1 MKLKYARE
9 IKVGIL
15 AVVCIF
21 LLFFGFNY
29 LKGVNI
35 FSSIHSFHGVYT
47 NIHGLE
53 LQAPVYIRGYKV
65 GQVDNIDY
73 DFTRDSSFTVDISIK
88 RNINL
93 PEGTRM
99 ALVSDGIMGGMAIEL
114 LLPATEVA
122 SKEDIAYL
130 PTGATIPTT
139 VVPGLLDGLQEA
151 VIQPLS
157 NTLAS
162 LDTLVGQLQAQ
173 LDNNHIESI
182 LSNADIAVADLQSS
196 SKQLKQVMSHQ
207 VPSVITK
214 LDTTMS
220 DLQQVVTDVKAAN
233 IKATVARVDTA
244 LNNVNYLIA
253 DFRSPNGT
261 VGMLLNDKG
270 LYNHIDSAV
279 VSVDSL
285 LVDLKANPNKAAKG
299 TIIEAQLDKG
309 RGPVATV
316 LVQNGTLKIGDPIVA
331 GIAYG
336 RVRAM
341 MNDKGE
347 NVKTAGPSCPVEVL
361 GFNEVPS
368 AGDIMNVA
376 EVSKKVAE
384 ERRNRI
390 KAEQLKNL
398 SKVSLEDLFS
408 HIAEGEVKTLNIV
421 VKADVHGSV
430 EAVKQ
435 ALEKLSNEEVRV
447 KCIHGGVGAITE
459 SDVMF
464 ASASNAIVIG
474 FNVRPDSGARNLAE
488 QEKVDVRT
496 YRIIYQAIE
505 DVENAMKGM
514 FKPVFK
520 EVHLGTISVRNT
532 FKVSSVG
539 TIAGAYVQDGKVQ
552 RNAQVRVVRDGVV
565 IHEGQIASLRR
576 FKDDVR
582 EVAAGYECGIGIEN
596 FNDIHEGDVIEAYT
610 MEEVKR

>member
-9 IKVGIL
+9 IKVGVL
-15 AVVCIF
+15 ATVCIF

-35 FSSIHSFHGVYT
+35 FSSIHSFHGFYT

-114 LLPATEVA
+114 ILPATEVA

-285 LVDLKANPNKAAKG
+285 LVDLKANPK
-299 TIIEAQLDKG
+299 
-309 RGPVATV
+309 RYVH
-316 LVQNGTLKIGDPIVA
+316 
-331 GIAYG
+331 
-336 RVRAM
+336 
-341 MNDKGE
+341 
-347 NVKTAGPSCPVEVL
+347 
-361 GFNEVPS
+361 F
-368 AGDIMNVA
+368 
-376 EVSKKVAE
+376 
-384 ERRNRI
+384 
-390 KAEQLKNL
+390 
-398 SKVSLEDLFS
+398 SLF
-408 HIAEGEVKTLNIV
+408 
-421 VKADVHGSV
+421 
-430 EAVKQ
+430 
-435 ALEKLSNEEVRV
+435 
-447 KCIHGGVGAITE
+447 
-459 SDVMF
+459 
-464 ASASNAIVIG
+464 
-474 FNVRPDSGARNLAE
+474 GAR
-488 QEKVDVRT
+488 EKT
-496 YRIIYQAIE
+496 
-505 DVENAMKGM
+505 K
-514 FKPVFK
+514 K
-520 EVHLGTISVRNT
+520 
-532 FKVSSVG
+532 
-539 TIAGAYVQDGKVQ
+539 
-552 RNAQVRVVRDGVV
+552 
-565 IHEGQIASLRR
+565 
-576 FKDDVR
+576 
-582 EVAAGYECGIGIEN
+582 
-596 FNDIHEGDVIEAYT
+596 
-610 MEEVKR
+610 

>member
-47 NIHGLE
+47 NIYGLE

-139 VVPGLLDGLQEA
+139 VVPGLLDGLQES

-162 LDTLVGQLQAQ
+162 LDTILGQLETQ

-207 VPSVITK
+207 VPSVVTK

-244 LNNVNYLIA
+244 LDNVNYLIA

-285 LVDLKANPNKAAKG
+285 LVDLKANPK
-299 TIIEAQLDKG
+299 
-309 RGPVATV
+309 RYVH
-316 LVQNGTLKIGDPIVA
+316 
-331 GIAYG
+331 
-336 RVRAM
+336 
-341 MNDKGE
+341 
-347 NVKTAGPSCPVEVL
+347 
-361 GFNEVPS
+361 F
-368 AGDIMNVA
+368 
-376 EVSKKVAE
+376 
-384 ERRNRI
+384 
-390 KAEQLKNL
+390 
-398 SKVSLEDLFS
+398 SLF
-408 HIAEGEVKTLNIV
+408 
-421 VKADVHGSV
+421 
-430 EAVKQ
+430 
-435 ALEKLSNEEVRV
+435 
-447 KCIHGGVGAITE
+447 
-459 SDVMF
+459 
-464 ASASNAIVIG
+464 
-474 FNVRPDSGARNLAE
+474 GAR
-488 QEKVDVRT
+488 EK
-496 YRIIYQAIE
+496 
-505 DVENAMKGM
+505 K
-514 FKPVFK
+514 KK
-520 EVHLGTISVRNT
+520 
-532 FKVSSVG
+532 
-539 TIAGAYVQDGKVQ
+539 
-552 RNAQVRVVRDGVV
+552 
-565 IHEGQIASLRR
+565 
-576 FKDDVR
+576 
-582 EVAAGYECGIGIEN
+582 
-596 FNDIHEGDVIEAYT
+596 
-610 MEEVKR
+610 

>member
-114 LLPATEVA
+114 LLPTTEVA

-139 VVPGLLDGLQEA
+139 VVPGLLDGLQES

-162 LDTLVGQLQAQ
+162 LDTILGQLETQ

-182 LSNADIAVADLQSS
+182 LANADLAVADLQTS
-196 SKQLKQVMSHQ
+196 SKQLKHVMSHQ
-207 VPSVITK
+207 VPSVVTK

-244 LNNVNYLIA
+244 LDNVNYLIA

-285 LVDLKANPNKAAKG
+285 LVDLKANPK
-299 TIIEAQLDKG
+299 
-309 RGPVATV
+309 RYVH
-316 LVQNGTLKIGDPIVA
+316 
-331 GIAYG
+331 
-336 RVRAM
+336 
-341 MNDKGE
+341 
-347 NVKTAGPSCPVEVL
+347 
-361 GFNEVPS
+361 F
-368 AGDIMNVA
+368 
-376 EVSKKVAE
+376 
-384 ERRNRI
+384 
-390 KAEQLKNL
+390 
-398 SKVSLEDLFS
+398 SLF
-408 HIAEGEVKTLNIV
+408 
-421 VKADVHGSV
+421 
-430 EAVKQ
+430 
-435 ALEKLSNEEVRV
+435 
-447 KCIHGGVGAITE
+447 
-459 SDVMF
+459 
-464 ASASNAIVIG
+464 
-474 FNVRPDSGARNLAE
+474 GAR
-488 QEKVDVRT
+488 EK
-496 YRIIYQAIE
+496 
-505 DVENAMKGM
+505 K
-514 FKPVFK
+514 KK
-520 EVHLGTISVRNT
+520 
-532 FKVSSVG
+532 
-539 TIAGAYVQDGKVQ
+539 
-552 RNAQVRVVRDGVV
+552 
-565 IHEGQIASLRR
+565 
-576 FKDDVR
+576 
-582 EVAAGYECGIGIEN
+582 
-596 FNDIHEGDVIEAYT
+596 
-610 MEEVKR
+610 

>member
-9 IKVGIL
+9 IKVGVL
-15 AVVCIF
+15 ATVCIF

-114 LLPATEVA
+114 ILPATEVA

-233 IKATVARVDTA
+233 FKATVARVDTA

-285 LVDLKANPNKAAKG
+285 LVDLKANPK
-299 TIIEAQLDKG
+299 
-309 RGPVATV
+309 RYVH
-316 LVQNGTLKIGDPIVA
+316 
-331 GIAYG
+331 
-336 RVRAM
+336 
-341 MNDKGE
+341 
-347 NVKTAGPSCPVEVL
+347 
-361 GFNEVPS
+361 F
-368 AGDIMNVA
+368 
-376 EVSKKVAE
+376 
-384 ERRNRI
+384 
-390 KAEQLKNL
+390 
-398 SKVSLEDLFS
+398 SLF
-408 HIAEGEVKTLNIV
+408 
-421 VKADVHGSV
+421 
-430 EAVKQ
+430 
-435 ALEKLSNEEVRV
+435 
-447 KCIHGGVGAITE
+447 
-459 SDVMF
+459 
-464 ASASNAIVIG
+464 
-474 FNVRPDSGARNLAE
+474 GAR
-488 QEKVDVRT
+488 EK
-496 YRIIYQAIE
+496 
-505 DVENAMKGM
+505 K
-514 FKPVFK
+514 KK
-520 EVHLGTISVRNT
+520 
-532 FKVSSVG
+532 
-539 TIAGAYVQDGKVQ
+539 
-552 RNAQVRVVRDGVV
+552 
-565 IHEGQIASLRR
+565 
-576 FKDDVR
+576 
-582 EVAAGYECGIGIEN
+582 
-596 FNDIHEGDVIEAYT
+596 
-610 MEEVKR
+610 

>member
-9 IKVGIL
+9 IKVGVL
-15 AVVCIF
+15 ATVCIF

-114 LLPATEVA
+114 ILPATEVA

-130 PTGATIPTT
+130 PTGAIIPTT

-162 LDTLVGQLQAQ
+162 LDTLVGRLQAQ

-285 LVDLKANPNKAAKG
+285 LVDLKANPK
-299 TIIEAQLDKG
+299 
-309 RGPVATV
+309 RYVH
-316 LVQNGTLKIGDPIVA
+316 
-331 GIAYG
+331 
-336 RVRAM
+336 
-341 MNDKGE
+341 
-347 NVKTAGPSCPVEVL
+347 
-361 GFNEVPS
+361 F
-368 AGDIMNVA
+368 
-376 EVSKKVAE
+376 
-384 ERRNRI
+384 
-390 KAEQLKNL
+390 
-398 SKVSLEDLFS
+398 SLF
-408 HIAEGEVKTLNIV
+408 
-421 VKADVHGSV
+421 
-430 EAVKQ
+430 
-435 ALEKLSNEEVRV
+435 
-447 KCIHGGVGAITE
+447 
-459 SDVMF
+459 
-464 ASASNAIVIG
+464 
-474 FNVRPDSGARNLAE
+474 GAR
-488 QEKVDVRT
+488 EK
-496 YRIIYQAIE
+496 
-505 DVENAMKGM
+505 K
-514 FKPVFK
+514 KK
-520 EVHLGTISVRNT
+520 
-532 FKVSSVG
+532 
-539 TIAGAYVQDGKVQ
+539 
-552 RNAQVRVVRDGVV
+552 
-565 IHEGQIASLRR
+565 
-576 FKDDVR
+576 
-582 EVAAGYECGIGIEN
+582 
-596 FNDIHEGDVIEAYT
+596 
-610 MEEVKR
+610 

>member
-9 IKVGIL
+9 IKVGVL
-15 AVVCIF
+15 ATVCIF

-93 PEGTRM
+93 PEGTSM

-196 SKQLKQVMSHQ
+196 SKQLKQVMNHQ

-285 LVDLKANPNKAAKG
+285 LVDLKANPK
-299 TIIEAQLDKG
+299 
-309 RGPVATV
+309 RYVH
-316 LVQNGTLKIGDPIVA
+316 
-331 GIAYG
+331 
-336 RVRAM
+336 
-341 MNDKGE
+341 
-347 NVKTAGPSCPVEVL
+347 
-361 GFNEVPS
+361 F
-368 AGDIMNVA
+368 
-376 EVSKKVAE
+376 
-384 ERRNRI
+384 
-390 KAEQLKNL
+390 
-398 SKVSLEDLFS
+398 SLF
-408 HIAEGEVKTLNIV
+408 
-421 VKADVHGSV
+421 
-430 EAVKQ
+430 
-435 ALEKLSNEEVRV
+435 
-447 KCIHGGVGAITE
+447 
-459 SDVMF
+459 
-464 ASASNAIVIG
+464 
-474 FNVRPDSGARNLAE
+474 GAR
-488 QEKVDVRT
+488 EK
-496 YRIIYQAIE
+496 
-505 DVENAMKGM
+505 K
-514 FKPVFK
+514 KK
-520 EVHLGTISVRNT
+520 
-532 FKVSSVG
+532 
-539 TIAGAYVQDGKVQ
+539 
-552 RNAQVRVVRDGVV
+552 
-565 IHEGQIASLRR
+565 
-576 FKDDVR
+576 
-582 EVAAGYECGIGIEN
+582 
-596 FNDIHEGDVIEAYT
+596 
-610 MEEVKR
+610 

>member
-9 IKVGIL
+9 IKVGVL
-15 AVVCIF
+15 ATVCIF

-114 LLPATEVA
+114 ILPATEVA

-182 LSNADIAVADLQSS
+182 LSNADIAVADLRSS

-285 LVDLKANPNKAAKG
+285 LVDLKANPK
-299 TIIEAQLDKG
+299 
-309 RGPVATV
+309 RYVH
-316 LVQNGTLKIGDPIVA
+316 
-331 GIAYG
+331 
-336 RVRAM
+336 
-341 MNDKGE
+341 
-347 NVKTAGPSCPVEVL
+347 
-361 GFNEVPS
+361 F
-368 AGDIMNVA
+368 
-376 EVSKKVAE
+376 
-384 ERRNRI
+384 
-390 KAEQLKNL
+390 
-398 SKVSLEDLFS
+398 SLF
-408 HIAEGEVKTLNIV
+408 
-421 VKADVHGSV
+421 
-430 EAVKQ
+430 
-435 ALEKLSNEEVRV
+435 
-447 KCIHGGVGAITE
+447 
-459 SDVMF
+459 
-464 ASASNAIVIG
+464 
-474 FNVRPDSGARNLAE
+474 GAR
-488 QEKVDVRT
+488 EK
-496 YRIIYQAIE
+496 
-505 DVENAMKGM
+505 K
-514 FKPVFK
+514 KK
-520 EVHLGTISVRNT
+520 
-532 FKVSSVG
+532 
-539 TIAGAYVQDGKVQ
+539 
-552 RNAQVRVVRDGVV
+552 
-565 IHEGQIASLRR
+565 
-576 FKDDVR
+576 
-582 EVAAGYECGIGIEN
+582 
-596 FNDIHEGDVIEAYT
+596 
-610 MEEVKR
+610 

>member
-114 LLPATEVA
+114 LLPTTEVA

-130 PTGATIPTT
+130 PTGTTIPTT
-139 VVPGLLDGLQEA
+139 VVPGLLDGLQES

-162 LDTLVGQLQAQ
+162 LDTILGQLETQ

-182 LSNADIAVADLQSS
+182 LANADLAVADLQTSS
-196 SKQLKQVMSHQ
+196 QQLKQVMSHQ
-207 VPSVITK
+207 VPSVVTK

-244 LNNVNYLIA
+244 LDNVNYLIA

-285 LVDLKANPNKAAKG
+285 LVDLKANPK
-299 TIIEAQLDKG
+299 
-309 RGPVATV
+309 RYVH
-316 LVQNGTLKIGDPIVA
+316 
-331 GIAYG
+331 
-336 RVRAM
+336 
-341 MNDKGE
+341 
-347 NVKTAGPSCPVEVL
+347 
-361 GFNEVPS
+361 F
-368 AGDIMNVA
+368 
-376 EVSKKVAE
+376 
-384 ERRNRI
+384 
-390 KAEQLKNL
+390 
-398 SKVSLEDLFS
+398 SLF
-408 HIAEGEVKTLNIV
+408 
-421 VKADVHGSV
+421 
-430 EAVKQ
+430 
-435 ALEKLSNEEVRV
+435 
-447 KCIHGGVGAITE
+447 
-459 SDVMF
+459 
-464 ASASNAIVIG
+464 
-474 FNVRPDSGARNLAE
+474 GAR
-488 QEKVDVRT
+488 EK
-496 YRIIYQAIE
+496 
-505 DVENAMKGM
+505 K
-514 FKPVFK
+514 KK
-520 EVHLGTISVRNT
+520 
-532 FKVSSVG
+532 
-539 TIAGAYVQDGKVQ
+539 
-552 RNAQVRVVRDGVV
+552 
-565 IHEGQIASLRR
+565 
-576 FKDDVR
+576 
-582 EVAAGYECGIGIEN
+582 
-596 FNDIHEGDVIEAYT
+596 
-610 MEEVKR
+610 

>member
-114 LLPATEVA
+114 ILPATEVA

-139 VVPGLLDGLQEA
+139 VVPGLLDGLQES

-162 LDTLVGQLQAQ
+162 LDTILGQLETQ

-182 LSNADIAVADLQSS
+182 LANADLAVADLQTSS
-196 SKQLKQVMSHQ
+196 QQLKQMMSHQ
-207 VPSVITK
+207 VPSVVTK

-244 LNNVNYLIA
+244 LDNVNYLIA

-285 LVDLKANPNKAAKG
+285 LVDLKANPK
-299 TIIEAQLDKG
+299 
-309 RGPVATV
+309 RYVH
-316 LVQNGTLKIGDPIVA
+316 
-331 GIAYG
+331 
-336 RVRAM
+336 
-341 MNDKGE
+341 
-347 NVKTAGPSCPVEVL
+347 
-361 GFNEVPS
+361 F
-368 AGDIMNVA
+368 
-376 EVSKKVAE
+376 
-384 ERRNRI
+384 
-390 KAEQLKNL
+390 
-398 SKVSLEDLFS
+398 SLF
-408 HIAEGEVKTLNIV
+408 
-421 VKADVHGSV
+421 
-430 EAVKQ
+430 
-435 ALEKLSNEEVRV
+435 
-447 KCIHGGVGAITE
+447 
-459 SDVMF
+459 
-464 ASASNAIVIG
+464 
-474 FNVRPDSGARNLAE
+474 GAR
-488 QEKVDVRT
+488 EK
-496 YRIIYQAIE
+496 
-505 DVENAMKGM
+505 K
-514 FKPVFK
+514 KK
-520 EVHLGTISVRNT
+520 
-532 FKVSSVG
+532 
-539 TIAGAYVQDGKVQ
+539 
-552 RNAQVRVVRDGVV
+552 
-565 IHEGQIASLRR
+565 
-576 FKDDVR
+576 
-582 EVAAGYECGIGIEN
+582 
-596 FNDIHEGDVIEAYT
+596 
-610 MEEVKR
+610 

>member
-114 LLPATEVA
+114 LLPTTEVA

-139 VVPGLLDGLQEA
+139 VVPGLLDGLQES

-162 LDTLVGQLQAQ
+162 LDTLVGQLQTQ

-182 LSNADIAVADLQSS
+182 LANADLAVADLQTS
-196 SKQLKQVMSHQ
+196 SKQLKNVMNNQ

-220 DLQQVVTDVKAAN
+220 DLQQVVADVKDAN
-233 IKATVARVDTA
+233 LKATVARVDTA
-244 LNNVNYLIA
+244 IDNVNYLIA
-253 DFRSPNGT
+253 DLRLPNGT

-285 LVDLKANPNKAAKG
+285 LVDLKANPK
-299 TIIEAQLDKG
+299 
-309 RGPVATV
+309 RYVH
-316 LVQNGTLKIGDPIVA
+316 
-331 GIAYG
+331 
-336 RVRAM
+336 
-341 MNDKGE
+341 
-347 NVKTAGPSCPVEVL
+347 
-361 GFNEVPS
+361 F
-368 AGDIMNVA
+368 
-376 EVSKKVAE
+376 
-384 ERRNRI
+384 
-390 KAEQLKNL
+390 
-398 SKVSLEDLFS
+398 SLF
-408 HIAEGEVKTLNIV
+408 
-421 VKADVHGSV
+421 
-430 EAVKQ
+430 
-435 ALEKLSNEEVRV
+435 
-447 KCIHGGVGAITE
+447 
-459 SDVMF
+459 
-464 ASASNAIVIG
+464 
-474 FNVRPDSGARNLAE
+474 GAR
-488 QEKVDVRT
+488 EK
-496 YRIIYQAIE
+496 
-505 DVENAMKGM
+505 K
-514 FKPVFK
+514 KK
-520 EVHLGTISVRNT
+520 
-532 FKVSSVG
+532 
-539 TIAGAYVQDGKVQ
+539 
-552 RNAQVRVVRDGVV
+552 
-565 IHEGQIASLRR
+565 
-576 FKDDVR
+576 
-582 EVAAGYECGIGIEN
+582 
-596 FNDIHEGDVIEAYT
+596 
-610 MEEVKR
+610 

>member
-114 LLPATEVA
+114 LLPAAEVA

-139 VVPGLLDGLQEA
+139 VVPGLLDGLQES

-162 LDTLVGQLQAQ
+162 LDTILGQLETQ

-182 LSNADIAVADLQSS
+182 LANADLAVADLQTSS
-196 SKQLKQVMSHQ
+196 QQLRQMMSHQ
-207 VPSVITK
+207 VPSVVTK

-244 LNNVNYLIA
+244 LDNVNYLIA

-285 LVDLKANPNKAAKG
+285 LVDLKANPK
-299 TIIEAQLDKG
+299 
-309 RGPVATV
+309 RYVH
-316 LVQNGTLKIGDPIVA
+316 
-331 GIAYG
+331 
-336 RVRAM
+336 
-341 MNDKGE
+341 
-347 NVKTAGPSCPVEVL
+347 
-361 GFNEVPS
+361 F
-368 AGDIMNVA
+368 
-376 EVSKKVAE
+376 
-384 ERRNRI
+384 
-390 KAEQLKNL
+390 
-398 SKVSLEDLFS
+398 SLF
-408 HIAEGEVKTLNIV
+408 
-421 VKADVHGSV
+421 
-430 EAVKQ
+430 
-435 ALEKLSNEEVRV
+435 
-447 KCIHGGVGAITE
+447 
-459 SDVMF
+459 
-464 ASASNAIVIG
+464 
-474 FNVRPDSGARNLAE
+474 GAR
-488 QEKVDVRT
+488 EK
-496 YRIIYQAIE
+496 
-505 DVENAMKGM
+505 K
-514 FKPVFK
+514 KK
-520 EVHLGTISVRNT
+520 
-532 FKVSSVG
+532 
-539 TIAGAYVQDGKVQ
+539 
-552 RNAQVRVVRDGVV
+552 
-565 IHEGQIASLRR
+565 
-576 FKDDVR
+576 
-582 EVAAGYECGIGIEN
+582 
-596 FNDIHEGDVIEAYT
+596 
-610 MEEVKR
+610 

>member
-9 IKVGIL
+9 IKVGVL
-15 AVVCIF
+15 ATVCIF

-35 FSSIHSFHGVYT
+35 FSSIHSFRGVYT

-114 LLPATEVA
+114 ILPATEVA
-122 SKEDIAYL
+122 SREDIAYL
-130 PTGATIPTT
+130 PTGAIIPTT

-220 DLQQVVTDVKAAN
+220 DLQQMVTDVKAAN

-285 LVDLKANPNKAAKG
+285 LVDLKANPK
-299 TIIEAQLDKG
+299 
-309 RGPVATV
+309 RYVH
-316 LVQNGTLKIGDPIVA
+316 
-331 GIAYG
+331 
-336 RVRAM
+336 
-341 MNDKGE
+341 
-347 NVKTAGPSCPVEVL
+347 
-361 GFNEVPS
+361 F
-368 AGDIMNVA
+368 
-376 EVSKKVAE
+376 
-384 ERRNRI
+384 
-390 KAEQLKNL
+390 
-398 SKVSLEDLFS
+398 SLF
-408 HIAEGEVKTLNIV
+408 
-421 VKADVHGSV
+421 
-430 EAVKQ
+430 
-435 ALEKLSNEEVRV
+435 
-447 KCIHGGVGAITE
+447 
-459 SDVMF
+459 
-464 ASASNAIVIG
+464 
-474 FNVRPDSGARNLAE
+474 GAR
-488 QEKVDVRT
+488 EK
-496 YRIIYQAIE
+496 
-505 DVENAMKGM
+505 K
-514 FKPVFK
+514 KK
-520 EVHLGTISVRNT
+520 
-532 FKVSSVG
+532 
-539 TIAGAYVQDGKVQ
+539 
-552 RNAQVRVVRDGVV
+552 
-565 IHEGQIASLRR
+565 
-576 FKDDVR
+576 
-582 EVAAGYECGIGIEN
+582 
-596 FNDIHEGDVIEAYT
+596 
-610 MEEVKR
+610 

>member
-130 PTGATIPTT
+130 PTGTTIPTT
-139 VVPGLLDGLQEA
+139 VVPGLLDGLQES

-162 LDTLVGQLQAQ
+162 LDTILGQLETQ

-182 LSNADIAVADLQSS
+182 LANADLAVADLQTS
-196 SKQLKQVMSHQ
+196 SKQLKQMMSHQ
-207 VPSVITK
+207 VPSVVTK

-244 LNNVNYLIA
+244 LDNVNYLIA

-285 LVDLKANPNKAAKG
+285 LVDLKANPK
-299 TIIEAQLDKG
+299 
-309 RGPVATV
+309 RYVH
-316 LVQNGTLKIGDPIVA
+316 
-331 GIAYG
+331 
-336 RVRAM
+336 
-341 MNDKGE
+341 
-347 NVKTAGPSCPVEVL
+347 
-361 GFNEVPS
+361 F
-368 AGDIMNVA
+368 
-376 EVSKKVAE
+376 
-384 ERRNRI
+384 
-390 KAEQLKNL
+390 
-398 SKVSLEDLFS
+398 SLF
-408 HIAEGEVKTLNIV
+408 
-421 VKADVHGSV
+421 
-430 EAVKQ
+430 
-435 ALEKLSNEEVRV
+435 
-447 KCIHGGVGAITE
+447 
-459 SDVMF
+459 
-464 ASASNAIVIG
+464 
-474 FNVRPDSGARNLAE
+474 GAR
-488 QEKVDVRT
+488 EK
-496 YRIIYQAIE
+496 
-505 DVENAMKGM
+505 K
-514 FKPVFK
+514 KK
-520 EVHLGTISVRNT
+520 
-532 FKVSSVG
+532 
-539 TIAGAYVQDGKVQ
+539 
-552 RNAQVRVVRDGVV
+552 
-565 IHEGQIASLRR
+565 
-576 FKDDVR
+576 
-582 EVAAGYECGIGIEN
+582 
-596 FNDIHEGDVIEAYT
+596 
-610 MEEVKR
+610 

>member
-114 LLPATEVA
+114 ILPTTGEGQQEEVA
-122 SKEDIAYL
+122 YI

-139 VVPGLLDGLQEA
+139 IVPGLLDGLQES

-182 LSNADIAVADLQSS
+182 LANADLAVADLQTS
-196 SKQLKQVMSHQ
+196 SKQLKNVMNNQ
-207 VPSVITK
+207 VPSLITK

-220 DLQQVVTDVKAAN
+220 DLQQVVADVKDAN
-233 IKATVARVDTA
+233 LKATVARVDTA
-244 LNNVNYLIA
+244 IDNVNYLIA
-253 DFRSPNGT
+253 DLRSPNGT

-285 LVDLKANPNKAAKG
+285 LVDLKANPK
-299 TIIEAQLDKG
+299 
-309 RGPVATV
+309 RYVH
-316 LVQNGTLKIGDPIVA
+316 
-331 GIAYG
+331 
-336 RVRAM
+336 
-341 MNDKGE
+341 
-347 NVKTAGPSCPVEVL
+347 
-361 GFNEVPS
+361 F
-368 AGDIMNVA
+368 
-376 EVSKKVAE
+376 
-384 ERRNRI
+384 
-390 KAEQLKNL
+390 
-398 SKVSLEDLFS
+398 SLF
-408 HIAEGEVKTLNIV
+408 
-421 VKADVHGSV
+421 
-430 EAVKQ
+430 
-435 ALEKLSNEEVRV
+435 
-447 KCIHGGVGAITE
+447 
-459 SDVMF
+459 
-464 ASASNAIVIG
+464 
-474 FNVRPDSGARNLAE
+474 GAR
-488 QEKVDVRT
+488 EK
-496 YRIIYQAIE
+496 
-505 DVENAMKGM
+505 K
-514 FKPVFK
+514 KK
-520 EVHLGTISVRNT
+520 
-532 FKVSSVG
+532 
-539 TIAGAYVQDGKVQ
+539 
-552 RNAQVRVVRDGVV
+552 
-565 IHEGQIASLRR
+565 
-576 FKDDVR
+576 
-582 EVAAGYECGIGIEN
+582 
-596 FNDIHEGDVIEAYT
+596 
-610 MEEVKR
+610 

>member
-15 AVVCIF
+15 AMVCIF

-114 LLPATEVA
+114 ILPTMGEAPQE
-122 SKEDIAYL
+122 ELAYI

-139 VVPGLLDGLQEA
+139 IVPGLLDGLQES

-182 LSNADIAVADLQSS
+182 LANADLAVADLQTS
-196 SKQLKQVMSHQ
+196 SKQLKNVMNNQ

-220 DLQQVVTDVKAAN
+220 DLQQVVADVKDAN
-233 IKATVARVDTA
+233 LKATVARVDTA
-244 LNNVNYLIA
+244 LDNVNYLIA

-285 LVDLKANPNKAAKG
+285 LVDLKANPK
-299 TIIEAQLDKG
+299 
-309 RGPVATV
+309 RYVH
-316 LVQNGTLKIGDPIVA
+316 
-331 GIAYG
+331 
-336 RVRAM
+336 
-341 MNDKGE
+341 
-347 NVKTAGPSCPVEVL
+347 
-361 GFNEVPS
+361 F
-368 AGDIMNVA
+368 
-376 EVSKKVAE
+376 
-384 ERRNRI
+384 
-390 KAEQLKNL
+390 
-398 SKVSLEDLFS
+398 SLF
-408 HIAEGEVKTLNIV
+408 
-421 VKADVHGSV
+421 
-430 EAVKQ
+430 
-435 ALEKLSNEEVRV
+435 
-447 KCIHGGVGAITE
+447 
-459 SDVMF
+459 
-464 ASASNAIVIG
+464 
-474 FNVRPDSGARNLAE
+474 GAR
-488 QEKVDVRT
+488 EK
-496 YRIIYQAIE
+496 
-505 DVENAMKGM
+505 K
-514 FKPVFK
+514 KK
-520 EVHLGTISVRNT
+520 
-532 FKVSSVG
+532 
-539 TIAGAYVQDGKVQ
+539 
-552 RNAQVRVVRDGVV
+552 
-565 IHEGQIASLRR
+565 
-576 FKDDVR
+576 
-582 EVAAGYECGIGIEN
+582 
-596 FNDIHEGDVIEAYT
+596 
-610 MEEVKR
+610 

>member
-9 IKVGIL
+9 IKVGVL
-15 AVVCIF
+15 ATVCIF

-114 LLPATEVA
+114 ILPATEVA

-157 NTLAS
+157 NTFAS

-285 LVDLKANPNKAAKG
+285 LVDLKANPK
-299 TIIEAQLDKG
+299 
-309 RGPVATV
+309 RYVH
-316 LVQNGTLKIGDPIVA
+316 
-331 GIAYG
+331 
-336 RVRAM
+336 
-341 MNDKGE
+341 
-347 NVKTAGPSCPVEVL
+347 
-361 GFNEVPS
+361 F
-368 AGDIMNVA
+368 
-376 EVSKKVAE
+376 
-384 ERRNRI
+384 
-390 KAEQLKNL
+390 
-398 SKVSLEDLFS
+398 SLF
-408 HIAEGEVKTLNIV
+408 
-421 VKADVHGSV
+421 
-430 EAVKQ
+430 
-435 ALEKLSNEEVRV
+435 
-447 KCIHGGVGAITE
+447 
-459 SDVMF
+459 
-464 ASASNAIVIG
+464 
-474 FNVRPDSGARNLAE
+474 GAR
-488 QEKVDVRT
+488 EK
-496 YRIIYQAIE
+496 
-505 DVENAMKGM
+505 K
-514 FKPVFK
+514 KK
-520 EVHLGTISVRNT
+520 
-532 FKVSSVG
+532 
-539 TIAGAYVQDGKVQ
+539 
-552 RNAQVRVVRDGVV
+552 
-565 IHEGQIASLRR
+565 
-576 FKDDVR
+576 
-582 EVAAGYECGIGIEN
+582 
-596 FNDIHEGDVIEAYT
+596 
-610 MEEVKR
+610 

>member
-114 LLPATEVA
+114 ILPATEVA
-122 SKEDIAYL
+122 SKEDIAHL

-139 VVPGLLDGLQEA
+139 VVPGLLDGLQES

-182 LSNADIAVADLQSS
+182 LSNADIAVADLQIS

-285 LVDLKANPNKAAKG
+285 LVDLKANPK
-299 TIIEAQLDKG
+299 
-309 RGPVATV
+309 RYVH
-316 LVQNGTLKIGDPIVA
+316 
-331 GIAYG
+331 
-336 RVRAM
+336 
-341 MNDKGE
+341 
-347 NVKTAGPSCPVEVL
+347 
-361 GFNEVPS
+361 F
-368 AGDIMNVA
+368 
-376 EVSKKVAE
+376 
-384 ERRNRI
+384 
-390 KAEQLKNL
+390 
-398 SKVSLEDLFS
+398 SLF
-408 HIAEGEVKTLNIV
+408 
-421 VKADVHGSV
+421 
-430 EAVKQ
+430 
-435 ALEKLSNEEVRV
+435 
-447 KCIHGGVGAITE
+447 
-459 SDVMF
+459 
-464 ASASNAIVIG
+464 
-474 FNVRPDSGARNLAE
+474 GAR
-488 QEKVDVRT
+488 EK
-496 YRIIYQAIE
+496 
-505 DVENAMKGM
+505 K
-514 FKPVFK
+514 KK
-520 EVHLGTISVRNT
+520 
-532 FKVSSVG
+532 
-539 TIAGAYVQDGKVQ
+539 
-552 RNAQVRVVRDGVV
+552 
-565 IHEGQIASLRR
+565 
-576 FKDDVR
+576 
-582 EVAAGYECGIGIEN
+582 
-596 FNDIHEGDVIEAYT
+596 
-610 MEEVKR
+610 

>member
-130 PTGATIPTT
+130 QTGATIPTT
-139 VVPGLLDGLQEA
+139 VVPGLLDGLQES

-162 LDTLVGQLQAQ
+162 LDTILGQLETQ

-182 LSNADIAVADLQSS
+182 LANADLAVADLQTSS
-196 SKQLKQVMSHQ
+196 QQLKQVMSHQ
-207 VPSVITK
+207 VPSVVTK

-244 LNNVNYLIA
+244 LDNVNYLIA

-285 LVDLKANPNKAAKG
+285 LVDLKANPK
-299 TIIEAQLDKG
+299 
-309 RGPVATV
+309 RYVH
-316 LVQNGTLKIGDPIVA
+316 
-331 GIAYG
+331 
-336 RVRAM
+336 
-341 MNDKGE
+341 
-347 NVKTAGPSCPVEVL
+347 
-361 GFNEVPS
+361 F
-368 AGDIMNVA
+368 
-376 EVSKKVAE
+376 
-384 ERRNRI
+384 
-390 KAEQLKNL
+390 
-398 SKVSLEDLFS
+398 SLF
-408 HIAEGEVKTLNIV
+408 
-421 VKADVHGSV
+421 
-430 EAVKQ
+430 
-435 ALEKLSNEEVRV
+435 
-447 KCIHGGVGAITE
+447 
-459 SDVMF
+459 
-464 ASASNAIVIG
+464 
-474 FNVRPDSGARNLAE
+474 GAR
-488 QEKVDVRT
+488 EK
-496 YRIIYQAIE
+496 
-505 DVENAMKGM
+505 K
-514 FKPVFK
+514 KK
-520 EVHLGTISVRNT
+520 
-532 FKVSSVG
+532 
-539 TIAGAYVQDGKVQ
+539 
-552 RNAQVRVVRDGVV
+552 
-565 IHEGQIASLRR
+565 
-576 FKDDVR
+576 
-582 EVAAGYECGIGIEN
+582 
-596 FNDIHEGDVIEAYT
+596 
-610 MEEVKR
+610 

>member
-122 SKEDIAYL
+122 STEGIVYI

-139 VVPGLLDGLQEA
+139 VVPGLLDGLQES

-162 LDTLVGQLQAQ
+162 LDTILGQLETQ

-182 LSNADIAVADLQSS
+182 LANADLAVADLQTSS
-196 SKQLKQVMSHQ
+196 QQLKQVMSHQ
-207 VPSVITK
+207 VPSVVTK

-244 LNNVNYLIA
+244 LDNVNYLIA

-285 LVDLKANPNKAAKG
+285 LVDLKANPK
-299 TIIEAQLDKG
+299 
-309 RGPVATV
+309 RYVH
-316 LVQNGTLKIGDPIVA
+316 
-331 GIAYG
+331 
-336 RVRAM
+336 
-341 MNDKGE
+341 
-347 NVKTAGPSCPVEVL
+347 
-361 GFNEVPS
+361 F
-368 AGDIMNVA
+368 
-376 EVSKKVAE
+376 
-384 ERRNRI
+384 
-390 KAEQLKNL
+390 
-398 SKVSLEDLFS
+398 SLF
-408 HIAEGEVKTLNIV
+408 
-421 VKADVHGSV
+421 
-430 EAVKQ
+430 
-435 ALEKLSNEEVRV
+435 
-447 KCIHGGVGAITE
+447 
-459 SDVMF
+459 
-464 ASASNAIVIG
+464 
-474 FNVRPDSGARNLAE
+474 GAR
-488 QEKVDVRT
+488 EK
-496 YRIIYQAIE
+496 
-505 DVENAMKGM
+505 K
-514 FKPVFK
+514 KK
-520 EVHLGTISVRNT
+520 
-532 FKVSSVG
+532 
-539 TIAGAYVQDGKVQ
+539 
-552 RNAQVRVVRDGVV
+552 
-565 IHEGQIASLRR
+565 
-576 FKDDVR
+576 
-582 EVAAGYECGIGIEN
+582 
-596 FNDIHEGDVIEAYT
+596 
-610 MEEVKR
+610 

>member
-114 LLPATEVA
+114 ILPTMGEAPQE
-122 SKEDIAYL
+122 ELAYI

-139 VVPGLLDGLQEA
+139 IVPGLLDGLQES

-182 LSNADIAVADLQSS
+182 LANADLAVADLQTS
-196 SKQLKQVMSHQ
+196 SKQLKNVMNNQ

-220 DLQQVVTDVKAAN
+220 DLQQVVADVKDAKL
-233 IKATVARVDTA
+233 KATVARVDTA
-244 LNNVNYLIA
+244 IDNVNYLIA
-253 DFRSPNGT
+253 DLRSPNGT

-285 LVDLKANPNKAAKG
+285 LVDLKANPK
-299 TIIEAQLDKG
+299 
-309 RGPVATV
+309 RYVH
-316 LVQNGTLKIGDPIVA
+316 
-331 GIAYG
+331 
-336 RVRAM
+336 
-341 MNDKGE
+341 
-347 NVKTAGPSCPVEVL
+347 
-361 GFNEVPS
+361 F
-368 AGDIMNVA
+368 
-376 EVSKKVAE
+376 
-384 ERRNRI
+384 
-390 KAEQLKNL
+390 
-398 SKVSLEDLFS
+398 SLF
-408 HIAEGEVKTLNIV
+408 
-421 VKADVHGSV
+421 
-430 EAVKQ
+430 
-435 ALEKLSNEEVRV
+435 
-447 KCIHGGVGAITE
+447 
-459 SDVMF
+459 
-464 ASASNAIVIG
+464 
-474 FNVRPDSGARNLAE
+474 GAR
-488 QEKVDVRT
+488 EK
-496 YRIIYQAIE
+496 
-505 DVENAMKGM
+505 K
-514 FKPVFK
+514 KK
-520 EVHLGTISVRNT
+520 
-532 FKVSSVG
+532 
-539 TIAGAYVQDGKVQ
+539 
-552 RNAQVRVVRDGVV
+552 
-565 IHEGQIASLRR
+565 
-576 FKDDVR
+576 
-582 EVAAGYECGIGIEN
+582 
-596 FNDIHEGDVIEAYT
+596 
-610 MEEVKR
+610 

>member
-9 IKVGIL
+9 IKVGVL
-15 AVVCIF
+15 ATVCIF

-114 LLPATEVA
+114 ILPATEVA

-285 LVDLKANPNKAAKG
+285 LVDLKANPK
-299 TIIEAQLDKG
+299 
-309 RGPVATV
+309 RYVH
-316 LVQNGTLKIGDPIVA
+316 
-331 GIAYG
+331 
-336 RVRAM
+336 
-341 MNDKGE
+341 
-347 NVKTAGPSCPVEVL
+347 
-361 GFNEVPS
+361 F
-368 AGDIMNVA
+368 
-376 EVSKKVAE
+376 
-384 ERRNRI
+384 
-390 KAEQLKNL
+390 
-398 SKVSLEDLFS
+398 SLF
-408 HIAEGEVKTLNIV
+408 G
-421 VKADVHGSV
+421 
-430 EAVKQ
+430 
-435 ALEKLSNEEVRV
+435 
-447 KCIHGGVGAITE
+447 
-459 SDVMF
+459 
-464 ASASNAIVIG
+464 
-474 FNVRPDSGARNLAE
+474 
-488 QEKVDVRT
+488 
-496 YRIIYQAIE
+496 
-505 DVENAMKGM
+505 
-514 FKPVFK
+514 
-520 EVHLGTISVRNT
+520 
-532 FKVSSVG
+532 
-539 TIAGAYVQDGKVQ
+539 
-552 RNAQVRVVRDGVV
+552 
-565 IHEGQIASLRR
+565 
-576 FKDDVR
+576 VR
-582 EVAAGYECGIGIEN
+582 E
-596 FNDIHEGDVIEAYT
+596 
-610 MEEVKR
+610 KKKK

>member
-139 VVPGLLDGLQEA
+139 VVPGLLDGLQES

-162 LDTLVGQLQAQ
+162 LDTILGQLETQ

-182 LSNADIAVADLQSS
+182 LANADLAVADLQTSS
-196 SKQLKQVMSHQ
+196 QQLKQVMSHQ
-207 VPSVITK
+207 VPSVVTK

-244 LNNVNYLIA
+244 LDNVNYLIA

-285 LVDLKANPNKAAKG
+285 LVDLKANPK
-299 TIIEAQLDKG
+299 
-309 RGPVATV
+309 RYVH
-316 LVQNGTLKIGDPIVA
+316 
-331 GIAYG
+331 
-336 RVRAM
+336 
-341 MNDKGE
+341 
-347 NVKTAGPSCPVEVL
+347 
-361 GFNEVPS
+361 F
-368 AGDIMNVA
+368 
-376 EVSKKVAE
+376 
-384 ERRNRI
+384 
-390 KAEQLKNL
+390 
-398 SKVSLEDLFS
+398 SLF
-408 HIAEGEVKTLNIV
+408 
-421 VKADVHGSV
+421 
-430 EAVKQ
+430 
-435 ALEKLSNEEVRV
+435 
-447 KCIHGGVGAITE
+447 
-459 SDVMF
+459 
-464 ASASNAIVIG
+464 
-474 FNVRPDSGARNLAE
+474 GAR
-488 QEKVDVRT
+488 EK
-496 YRIIYQAIE
+496 
-505 DVENAMKGM
+505 K
-514 FKPVFK
+514 KK
-520 EVHLGTISVRNT
+520 
-532 FKVSSVG
+532 
-539 TIAGAYVQDGKVQ
+539 
-552 RNAQVRVVRDGVV
+552 
-565 IHEGQIASLRR
+565 
-576 FKDDVR
+576 
-582 EVAAGYECGIGIEN
+582 
-596 FNDIHEGDVIEAYT
+596 
-610 MEEVKR
+610 

>member
-139 VVPGLLDGLQEA
+139 VVPGLLDGLQES

-162 LDTLVGQLQAQ
+162 LDTILGQLETQ

-182 LSNADIAVADLQSS
+182 LANADLAVADLQTS
-196 SKQLKQVMSHQ
+196 SKQLKQMMSHQ
-207 VPSVITK
+207 VPSVVTK

-285 LVDLKANPNKAAKG
+285 LVDLKANPK
-299 TIIEAQLDKG
+299 
-309 RGPVATV
+309 RYVH
-316 LVQNGTLKIGDPIVA
+316 
-331 GIAYG
+331 
-336 RVRAM
+336 
-341 MNDKGE
+341 
-347 NVKTAGPSCPVEVL
+347 
-361 GFNEVPS
+361 F
-368 AGDIMNVA
+368 
-376 EVSKKVAE
+376 
-384 ERRNRI
+384 
-390 KAEQLKNL
+390 
-398 SKVSLEDLFS
+398 SLF
-408 HIAEGEVKTLNIV
+408 
-421 VKADVHGSV
+421 
-430 EAVKQ
+430 
-435 ALEKLSNEEVRV
+435 
-447 KCIHGGVGAITE
+447 
-459 SDVMF
+459 
-464 ASASNAIVIG
+464 
-474 FNVRPDSGARNLAE
+474 GAR
-488 QEKVDVRT
+488 EK
-496 YRIIYQAIE
+496 
-505 DVENAMKGM
+505 K
-514 FKPVFK
+514 KK
-520 EVHLGTISVRNT
+520 
-532 FKVSSVG
+532 
-539 TIAGAYVQDGKVQ
+539 
-552 RNAQVRVVRDGVV
+552 
-565 IHEGQIASLRR
+565 
-576 FKDDVR
+576 
-582 EVAAGYECGIGIEN
+582 
-596 FNDIHEGDVIEAYT
+596 
-610 MEEVKR
+610 

>member
-114 LLPATEVA
+114 ILPVTEVA

-139 VVPGLLDGLQEA
+139 VVPGLLDGLQES

-162 LDTLVGQLQAQ
+162 LDTILGQLETQ
-173 LDNNHIESI
+173 LENNHIESI
-182 LSNADIAVADLQSS
+182 LANADLAVADLQTSS
-196 SKQLKQVMSHQ
+196 QQLKQMMSHQ
-207 VPSVITK
+207 VPSVVTK

-244 LNNVNYLIA
+244 LDNINYLIA

-261 VGMLLNDKG
+261 IGLLLSDKG

-285 LVDLKANPNKAAKG
+285 LVDLKANPKRYVHFSLFGAK
-299 TIIEAQLDKG
+299 E
-309 RGPVATV
+309 
-316 LVQNGTLKIGDPIVA
+316 
-331 GIAYG
+331 
-336 RVRAM
+336 
-341 MNDKGE
+341 
-347 NVKTAGPSCPVEVL
+347 
-361 GFNEVPS
+361 
-368 AGDIMNVA
+368 
-376 EVSKKVAE
+376 KK
-384 ERRNRI
+384 
-390 KAEQLKNL
+390 KK
-398 SKVSLEDLFS
+398 
-408 HIAEGEVKTLNIV
+408 
-421 VKADVHGSV
+421 
-430 EAVKQ
+430 
-435 ALEKLSNEEVRV
+435 
-447 KCIHGGVGAITE
+447 
-459 SDVMF
+459 
-464 ASASNAIVIG
+464 
-474 FNVRPDSGARNLAE
+474 
-488 QEKVDVRT
+488 
-496 YRIIYQAIE
+496 
-505 DVENAMKGM
+505 
-514 FKPVFK
+514 
-520 EVHLGTISVRNT
+520 
-532 FKVSSVG
+532 
-539 TIAGAYVQDGKVQ
+539 
-552 RNAQVRVVRDGVV
+552 
-565 IHEGQIASLRR
+565 
-576 FKDDVR
+576 
-582 EVAAGYECGIGIEN
+582 
-596 FNDIHEGDVIEAYT
+596 
-610 MEEVKR
+610 

>member
-9 IKVGIL
+9 IKVGVL
-15 AVVCIF
+15 ATVCIF

-122 SKEDIAYL
+122 SKEDIVYL

-285 LVDLKANPNKAAKG
+285 LVDLKANPK
-299 TIIEAQLDKG
+299 
-309 RGPVATV
+309 RYVH
-316 LVQNGTLKIGDPIVA
+316 
-331 GIAYG
+331 
-336 RVRAM
+336 
-341 MNDKGE
+341 
-347 NVKTAGPSCPVEVL
+347 
-361 GFNEVPS
+361 F
-368 AGDIMNVA
+368 
-376 EVSKKVAE
+376 
-384 ERRNRI
+384 
-390 KAEQLKNL
+390 
-398 SKVSLEDLFS
+398 SLF
-408 HIAEGEVKTLNIV
+408 
-421 VKADVHGSV
+421 
-430 EAVKQ
+430 
-435 ALEKLSNEEVRV
+435 
-447 KCIHGGVGAITE
+447 
-459 SDVMF
+459 
-464 ASASNAIVIG
+464 
-474 FNVRPDSGARNLAE
+474 GAR
-488 QEKVDVRT
+488 EK
-496 YRIIYQAIE
+496 
-505 DVENAMKGM
+505 K
-514 FKPVFK
+514 KK
-520 EVHLGTISVRNT
+520 
-532 FKVSSVG
+532 
-539 TIAGAYVQDGKVQ
+539 
-552 RNAQVRVVRDGVV
+552 
-565 IHEGQIASLRR
+565 
-576 FKDDVR
+576 
-582 EVAAGYECGIGIEN
+582 
-596 FNDIHEGDVIEAYT
+596 
-610 MEEVKR
+610 

>member
-139 VVPGLLDGLQEA
+139 VVPGLLDGLQES

-162 LDTLVGQLQAQ
+162 LDTILGQLETQ

-182 LSNADIAVADLQSS
+182 LANADLAVADLQTSS
-196 SKQLKQVMSHQ
+196 QQLKQVMSHQ
-207 VPSVITK
+207 VPSVVTK

-244 LNNVNYLIA
+244 LDNVNYLIA
-253 DFRSPNGT
+253 DVRSPNGT

-285 LVDLKANPNKAAKG
+285 LVDLKANPK
-299 TIIEAQLDKG
+299 
-309 RGPVATV
+309 RYVH
-316 LVQNGTLKIGDPIVA
+316 
-331 GIAYG
+331 
-336 RVRAM
+336 
-341 MNDKGE
+341 
-347 NVKTAGPSCPVEVL
+347 
-361 GFNEVPS
+361 F
-368 AGDIMNVA
+368 
-376 EVSKKVAE
+376 
-384 ERRNRI
+384 
-390 KAEQLKNL
+390 
-398 SKVSLEDLFS
+398 SLF
-408 HIAEGEVKTLNIV
+408 
-421 VKADVHGSV
+421 
-430 EAVKQ
+430 
-435 ALEKLSNEEVRV
+435 
-447 KCIHGGVGAITE
+447 
-459 SDVMF
+459 
-464 ASASNAIVIG
+464 
-474 FNVRPDSGARNLAE
+474 GAR
-488 QEKVDVRT
+488 EK
-496 YRIIYQAIE
+496 
-505 DVENAMKGM
+505 K
-514 FKPVFK
+514 KK
-520 EVHLGTISVRNT
+520 
-532 FKVSSVG
+532 
-539 TIAGAYVQDGKVQ
+539 
-552 RNAQVRVVRDGVV
+552 
-565 IHEGQIASLRR
+565 
-576 FKDDVR
+576 
-582 EVAAGYECGIGIEN
+582 
-596 FNDIHEGDVIEAYT
+596 
-610 MEEVKR
+610 

>member
-1 MKLKYARE
+1 MKYARE

-139 VVPGLLDGLQEA
+139 VVPGLLDGLQES

-162 LDTLVGQLQAQ
+162 LDTILGQLETQ

-182 LSNADIAVADLQSS
+182 LSNADLAVADLQTSS
-196 SKQLKQVMSHQ
+196 QQLKQVMSHQ
-207 VPSVITK
+207 VPSVVTK

-244 LNNVNYLIA
+244 LDNVNYLIA

-285 LVDLKANPNKAAKG
+285 LVDLKANPK
-299 TIIEAQLDKG
+299 
-309 RGPVATV
+309 RYVH
-316 LVQNGTLKIGDPIVA
+316 
-331 GIAYG
+331 
-336 RVRAM
+336 
-341 MNDKGE
+341 
-347 NVKTAGPSCPVEVL
+347 
-361 GFNEVPS
+361 F
-368 AGDIMNVA
+368 
-376 EVSKKVAE
+376 
-384 ERRNRI
+384 
-390 KAEQLKNL
+390 
-398 SKVSLEDLFS
+398 SLF
-408 HIAEGEVKTLNIV
+408 
-421 VKADVHGSV
+421 
-430 EAVKQ
+430 
-435 ALEKLSNEEVRV
+435 
-447 KCIHGGVGAITE
+447 
-459 SDVMF
+459 
-464 ASASNAIVIG
+464 
-474 FNVRPDSGARNLAE
+474 GAR
-488 QEKVDVRT
+488 EK
-496 YRIIYQAIE
+496 
-505 DVENAMKGM
+505 K
-514 FKPVFK
+514 KK
-520 EVHLGTISVRNT
+520 
-532 FKVSSVG
+532 
-539 TIAGAYVQDGKVQ
+539 
-552 RNAQVRVVRDGVV
+552 
-565 IHEGQIASLRR
+565 
-576 FKDDVR
+576 
-582 EVAAGYECGIGIEN
+582 
-596 FNDIHEGDVIEAYT
+596 
-610 MEEVKR
+610 

>member
-1 MKLKYARE
+1 M
-9 IKVGIL
+9 GIL

-114 LLPATEVA
+114 ILPTTGEGQQEEVA
-122 SKEDIAYL
+122 YI

-139 VVPGLLDGLQEA
+139 IVPGLLDGLQES

-182 LSNADIAVADLQSS
+182 LANADLAVADLQTS
-196 SKQLKQVMSHQ
+196 SKQLKNVMNNQ

-220 DLQQVVTDVKAAN
+220 DLQQVVADVKDAN
-233 IKATVARVDTA
+233 LKATVSRVDTA
-244 LNNVNYLIA
+244 IDNVNYLIA
-253 DFRSPNGT
+253 DLRSPNGT

-285 LVDLKANPNKAAKG
+285 LVDLKANPK
-299 TIIEAQLDKG
+299 
-309 RGPVATV
+309 RYVH
-316 LVQNGTLKIGDPIVA
+316 
-331 GIAYG
+331 
-336 RVRAM
+336 
-341 MNDKGE
+341 
-347 NVKTAGPSCPVEVL
+347 
-361 GFNEVPS
+361 F
-368 AGDIMNVA
+368 
-376 EVSKKVAE
+376 
-384 ERRNRI
+384 
-390 KAEQLKNL
+390 
-398 SKVSLEDLFS
+398 SLF
-408 HIAEGEVKTLNIV
+408 
-421 VKADVHGSV
+421 
-430 EAVKQ
+430 
-435 ALEKLSNEEVRV
+435 
-447 KCIHGGVGAITE
+447 
-459 SDVMF
+459 
-464 ASASNAIVIG
+464 
-474 FNVRPDSGARNLAE
+474 GAR
-488 QEKVDVRT
+488 EK
-496 YRIIYQAIE
+496 
-505 DVENAMKGM
+505 K
-514 FKPVFK
+514 KK
-520 EVHLGTISVRNT
+520 
-532 FKVSSVG
+532 
-539 TIAGAYVQDGKVQ
+539 
-552 RNAQVRVVRDGVV
+552 
-565 IHEGQIASLRR
+565 
-576 FKDDVR
+576 
-582 EVAAGYECGIGIEN
+582 
-596 FNDIHEGDVIEAYT
+596 
-610 MEEVKR
+610 

>member
-114 LLPATEVA
+114 LLPANEVA

-139 VVPGLLDGLQEA
+139 VVPGLLDGLQES

-162 LDTLVGQLQAQ
+162 LDTILGQLETQ

-182 LSNADIAVADLQSS
+182 LANADLAVADLQTSS
-196 SKQLKQVMSHQ
+196 QQLRQVMSHQ
-207 VPSVITK
+207 VPSVVTK

-244 LNNVNYLIA
+244 LDNVNYLIA

-285 LVDLKANPNKAAKG
+285 LVDLKANPK
-299 TIIEAQLDKG
+299 
-309 RGPVATV
+309 RYVH
-316 LVQNGTLKIGDPIVA
+316 
-331 GIAYG
+331 
-336 RVRAM
+336 
-341 MNDKGE
+341 
-347 NVKTAGPSCPVEVL
+347 
-361 GFNEVPS
+361 F
-368 AGDIMNVA
+368 
-376 EVSKKVAE
+376 
-384 ERRNRI
+384 
-390 KAEQLKNL
+390 
-398 SKVSLEDLFS
+398 SLF
-408 HIAEGEVKTLNIV
+408 
-421 VKADVHGSV
+421 
-430 EAVKQ
+430 
-435 ALEKLSNEEVRV
+435 
-447 KCIHGGVGAITE
+447 
-459 SDVMF
+459 
-464 ASASNAIVIG
+464 
-474 FNVRPDSGARNLAE
+474 GAR
-488 QEKVDVRT
+488 EK
-496 YRIIYQAIE
+496 
-505 DVENAMKGM
+505 K
-514 FKPVFK
+514 KK
-520 EVHLGTISVRNT
+520 
-532 FKVSSVG
+532 
-539 TIAGAYVQDGKVQ
+539 
-552 RNAQVRVVRDGVV
+552 
-565 IHEGQIASLRR
+565 
-576 FKDDVR
+576 
-582 EVAAGYECGIGIEN
+582 
-596 FNDIHEGDVIEAYT
+596 
-610 MEEVKR
+610 

>member
-130 PTGATIPTT
+130 PTGTTIPTT
-139 VVPGLLDGLQEA
+139 VVPGLLDGLQES

-162 LDTLVGQLQAQ
+162 LDTILGQLETQ

-182 LSNADIAVADLQSS
+182 LANADLAVADLQTSS
-196 SKQLKQVMSHQ
+196 QQLKQVMSHQ
-207 VPSVITK
+207 VPSVVTK

-244 LNNVNYLIA
+244 LDNVNYLIA

-285 LVDLKANPNKAAKG
+285 LVDLKANPK
-299 TIIEAQLDKG
+299 
-309 RGPVATV
+309 RYVH
-316 LVQNGTLKIGDPIVA
+316 
-331 GIAYG
+331 
-336 RVRAM
+336 
-341 MNDKGE
+341 
-347 NVKTAGPSCPVEVL
+347 
-361 GFNEVPS
+361 F
-368 AGDIMNVA
+368 
-376 EVSKKVAE
+376 
-384 ERRNRI
+384 
-390 KAEQLKNL
+390 
-398 SKVSLEDLFS
+398 SLF
-408 HIAEGEVKTLNIV
+408 
-421 VKADVHGSV
+421 
-430 EAVKQ
+430 
-435 ALEKLSNEEVRV
+435 
-447 KCIHGGVGAITE
+447 
-459 SDVMF
+459 
-464 ASASNAIVIG
+464 
-474 FNVRPDSGARNLAE
+474 GAR
-488 QEKVDVRT
+488 EK
-496 YRIIYQAIE
+496 
-505 DVENAMKGM
+505 K
-514 FKPVFK
+514 KK
-520 EVHLGTISVRNT
+520 
-532 FKVSSVG
+532 
-539 TIAGAYVQDGKVQ
+539 
-552 RNAQVRVVRDGVV
+552 
-565 IHEGQIASLRR
+565 
-576 FKDDVR
+576 
-582 EVAAGYECGIGIEN
+582 
-596 FNDIHEGDVIEAYT
+596 
-610 MEEVKR
+610 

>member
-114 LLPATEVA
+114 ILPATEVA

-285 LVDLKANPNKAAKG
+285 LVDLKANPK
-299 TIIEAQLDKG
+299 
-309 RGPVATV
+309 RYVH
-316 LVQNGTLKIGDPIVA
+316 
-331 GIAYG
+331 
-336 RVRAM
+336 
-341 MNDKGE
+341 
-347 NVKTAGPSCPVEVL
+347 
-361 GFNEVPS
+361 F
-368 AGDIMNVA
+368 
-376 EVSKKVAE
+376 
-384 ERRNRI
+384 
-390 KAEQLKNL
+390 
-398 SKVSLEDLFS
+398 SLF
-408 HIAEGEVKTLNIV
+408 
-421 VKADVHGSV
+421 
-430 EAVKQ
+430 
-435 ALEKLSNEEVRV
+435 
-447 KCIHGGVGAITE
+447 
-459 SDVMF
+459 
-464 ASASNAIVIG
+464 
-474 FNVRPDSGARNLAE
+474 GAR
-488 QEKVDVRT
+488 EK
-496 YRIIYQAIE
+496 
-505 DVENAMKGM
+505 K
-514 FKPVFK
+514 KK
-520 EVHLGTISVRNT
+520 
-532 FKVSSVG
+532 
-539 TIAGAYVQDGKVQ
+539 
-552 RNAQVRVVRDGVV
+552 
-565 IHEGQIASLRR
+565 
-576 FKDDVR
+576 
-582 EVAAGYECGIGIEN
+582 
-596 FNDIHEGDVIEAYT
+596 
-610 MEEVKR
+610 

>member
-9 IKVGIL
+9 IKVGVL
-15 AVVCIF
+15 ATVCIF

-93 PEGTRM
+93 PEGTSM

-114 LLPATEVA
+114 ILPATEVA

-285 LVDLKANPNKAAKG
+285 LVDLKANPK
-299 TIIEAQLDKG
+299 
-309 RGPVATV
+309 RYVH
-316 LVQNGTLKIGDPIVA
+316 
-331 GIAYG
+331 
-336 RVRAM
+336 
-341 MNDKGE
+341 
-347 NVKTAGPSCPVEVL
+347 
-361 GFNEVPS
+361 F
-368 AGDIMNVA
+368 
-376 EVSKKVAE
+376 
-384 ERRNRI
+384 
-390 KAEQLKNL
+390 
-398 SKVSLEDLFS
+398 SLF
-408 HIAEGEVKTLNIV
+408 
-421 VKADVHGSV
+421 
-430 EAVKQ
+430 
-435 ALEKLSNEEVRV
+435 
-447 KCIHGGVGAITE
+447 
-459 SDVMF
+459 
-464 ASASNAIVIG
+464 
-474 FNVRPDSGARNLAE
+474 GAR
-488 QEKVDVRT
+488 EK
-496 YRIIYQAIE
+496 
-505 DVENAMKGM
+505 K
-514 FKPVFK
+514 KK
-520 EVHLGTISVRNT
+520 
-532 FKVSSVG
+532 
-539 TIAGAYVQDGKVQ
+539 
-552 RNAQVRVVRDGVV
+552 
-565 IHEGQIASLRR
+565 
-576 FKDDVR
+576 
-582 EVAAGYECGIGIEN
+582 
-596 FNDIHEGDVIEAYT
+596 
-610 MEEVKR
+610 

>member
-114 LLPATEVA
+114 ILPATEVA

-139 VVPGLLDGLQEA
+139 VVPGLLDGLQES

-162 LDTLVGQLQAQ
+162 LDTILGQLETQ

-182 LSNADIAVADLQSS
+182 LANVDLAVADLQTSS
-196 SKQLKQVMSHQ
+196 QQLKQVMSHQ
-207 VPSVITK
+207 VPSVVTK

-244 LNNVNYLIA
+244 LDNVNYLIA

-285 LVDLKANPNKAAKG
+285 LVDLKANPK
-299 TIIEAQLDKG
+299 
-309 RGPVATV
+309 RYVH
-316 LVQNGTLKIGDPIVA
+316 
-331 GIAYG
+331 
-336 RVRAM
+336 
-341 MNDKGE
+341 
-347 NVKTAGPSCPVEVL
+347 
-361 GFNEVPS
+361 F
-368 AGDIMNVA
+368 
-376 EVSKKVAE
+376 
-384 ERRNRI
+384 
-390 KAEQLKNL
+390 
-398 SKVSLEDLFS
+398 SLF
-408 HIAEGEVKTLNIV
+408 
-421 VKADVHGSV
+421 
-430 EAVKQ
+430 
-435 ALEKLSNEEVRV
+435 
-447 KCIHGGVGAITE
+447 
-459 SDVMF
+459 
-464 ASASNAIVIG
+464 
-474 FNVRPDSGARNLAE
+474 GAR
-488 QEKVDVRT
+488 EK
-496 YRIIYQAIE
+496 
-505 DVENAMKGM
+505 K
-514 FKPVFK
+514 KK
-520 EVHLGTISVRNT
+520 
-532 FKVSSVG
+532 
-539 TIAGAYVQDGKVQ
+539 
-552 RNAQVRVVRDGVV
+552 
-565 IHEGQIASLRR
+565 
-576 FKDDVR
+576 
-582 EVAAGYECGIGIEN
+582 
-596 FNDIHEGDVIEAYT
+596 
-610 MEEVKR
+610 

>member
-139 VVPGLLDGLQEA
+139 VVPGLLDGLQES

-162 LDTLVGQLQAQ
+162 LDTILGQLETQ

-182 LSNADIAVADLQSS
+182 LANADLAVADLQTS
-196 SKQLKQVMSHQ
+196 SKQLKHVMSHQ
-207 VPSVITK
+207 VPSVVTK

-244 LNNVNYLIA
+244 LDNVNYLIA

-285 LVDLKANPNKAAKG
+285 LVDLKANPK
-299 TIIEAQLDKG
+299 
-309 RGPVATV
+309 RYVH
-316 LVQNGTLKIGDPIVA
+316 
-331 GIAYG
+331 
-336 RVRAM
+336 
-341 MNDKGE
+341 
-347 NVKTAGPSCPVEVL
+347 
-361 GFNEVPS
+361 F
-368 AGDIMNVA
+368 
-376 EVSKKVAE
+376 
-384 ERRNRI
+384 
-390 KAEQLKNL
+390 
-398 SKVSLEDLFS
+398 SLF
-408 HIAEGEVKTLNIV
+408 
-421 VKADVHGSV
+421 
-430 EAVKQ
+430 
-435 ALEKLSNEEVRV
+435 
-447 KCIHGGVGAITE
+447 
-459 SDVMF
+459 
-464 ASASNAIVIG
+464 
-474 FNVRPDSGARNLAE
+474 GAR
-488 QEKVDVRT
+488 EK
-496 YRIIYQAIE
+496 
-505 DVENAMKGM
+505 K
-514 FKPVFK
+514 KK
-520 EVHLGTISVRNT
+520 
-532 FKVSSVG
+532 
-539 TIAGAYVQDGKVQ
+539 
-552 RNAQVRVVRDGVV
+552 
-565 IHEGQIASLRR
+565 
-576 FKDDVR
+576 
-582 EVAAGYECGIGIEN
+582 
-596 FNDIHEGDVIEAYT
+596 
-610 MEEVKR
+610 

>member
-130 PTGATIPTT
+130 PTGVTIPTT
-139 VVPGLLDGLQEA
+139 VVPGLLDGLQES

-162 LDTLVGQLQAQ
+162 LDTILGQLETQ

-182 LSNADIAVADLQSS
+182 LANADLAVADLQTSS
-196 SKQLKQVMSHQ
+196 QQLKQVMSHQ
-207 VPSVITK
+207 VPSVVTK

-244 LNNVNYLIA
+244 LDNVNYLIA

-285 LVDLKANPNKAAKG
+285 LVDLKANPK
-299 TIIEAQLDKG
+299 
-309 RGPVATV
+309 RYVH
-316 LVQNGTLKIGDPIVA
+316 
-331 GIAYG
+331 
-336 RVRAM
+336 
-341 MNDKGE
+341 
-347 NVKTAGPSCPVEVL
+347 
-361 GFNEVPS
+361 F
-368 AGDIMNVA
+368 
-376 EVSKKVAE
+376 
-384 ERRNRI
+384 
-390 KAEQLKNL
+390 
-398 SKVSLEDLFS
+398 SLF
-408 HIAEGEVKTLNIV
+408 
-421 VKADVHGSV
+421 
-430 EAVKQ
+430 
-435 ALEKLSNEEVRV
+435 
-447 KCIHGGVGAITE
+447 
-459 SDVMF
+459 
-464 ASASNAIVIG
+464 
-474 FNVRPDSGARNLAE
+474 GAR
-488 QEKVDVRT
+488 EK
-496 YRIIYQAIE
+496 
-505 DVENAMKGM
+505 K
-514 FKPVFK
+514 KK
-520 EVHLGTISVRNT
+520 
-532 FKVSSVG
+532 
-539 TIAGAYVQDGKVQ
+539 
-552 RNAQVRVVRDGVV
+552 
-565 IHEGQIASLRR
+565 
-576 FKDDVR
+576 
-582 EVAAGYECGIGIEN
+582 
-596 FNDIHEGDVIEAYT
+596 
-610 MEEVKR
+610 